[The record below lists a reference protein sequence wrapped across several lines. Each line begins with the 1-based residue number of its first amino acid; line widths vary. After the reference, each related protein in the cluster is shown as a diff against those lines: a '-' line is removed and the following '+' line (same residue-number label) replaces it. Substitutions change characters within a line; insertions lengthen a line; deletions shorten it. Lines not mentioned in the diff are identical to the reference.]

1 MGGVKVIEGH
11 TGQMTDRV
19 EQSDSFFADGKY
31 FSSARSCGGG
41 QVSSILK
48 HNRQMP
54 LIKHPT

>member
-1 MGGVKVIEGH
+1 MKVIEGH
-11 TGQMTDRV
+11 AGQMTDRV
-19 EQSDSFFADGKY
+19 GQSDNFFADGKY